1 MGLTTI
7 LGLLGNRYAQL
18 VLVALGGFFY
28 GFYSVPRV
36 DIKALE
42 LNMIQARDAYWQTKL
57 ADQARTLEAQIS
69 EWQRKAEEAEAAHP
83 TPTDQAGLAKLCEGD
98 ALCRK

>member
-1 MGLTTI
+1 VTL
-7 LGLLGNRYAQL
+7 LLSFLGNRWGQMIA
-18 VLVALGGFFY
+18 VAAAAYFY

-42 LNMIQARDAYWQTKL
+42 LNTIQARDAYWQTKL
-57 ADQARTLEAQIS
+57 ADQARTLETQIS